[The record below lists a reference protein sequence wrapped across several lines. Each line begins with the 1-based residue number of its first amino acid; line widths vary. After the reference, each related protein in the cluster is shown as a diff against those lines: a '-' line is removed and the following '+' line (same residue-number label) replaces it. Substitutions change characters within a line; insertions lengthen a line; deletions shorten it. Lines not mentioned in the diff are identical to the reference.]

1 MQLFKYE
8 YFVVGVTLLSGQ
20 AFFKLKKNNKLINLK
35 VLKSIIRG
43 RQLSLEVNHFASIA
57 ASSKGSVCSVRLRK
71 DKLKFLTTFLDNF
84 SYLKF

>member
-43 RQLSLEVNHFASIA
+43 RQLSLEVNPFASIT
-57 ASSKGSVCSVRLRK
+57 ASSMGCVCSVRLRI
-71 DKLKFLTTFLDNF
+71 DKL
-84 SYLKF
+84 